1 MITDPVLLRIGE
13 TVLRGHAGE
22 SQEARLELR
31 QLWDEI
37 GGDSGDPL
45 QRCTLA
51 HSLADL
57 QGDPAD
63 ELAWDLRALTA
74 AAEITDEHTARAGV
88 ELPAAALYPSLYLNL
103 AECYRK
109 LGDPGRAR
117 EYLALTR
124 DTIGTLGDDE
134 YGELIRDGLRTV
146 AEQLDGI

>member
-13 TVLRGHAGE
+13 TVLRSHSGE
-22 SQEARLELR
+22 SQAARLELR
-31 QLWDEI
+31 RLWDEI
-37 GGDSGDPL
+37 GGESGDPL
-45 QRCTLA
+45 RRCTLA

-57 QGDPAD
+57 QEEPAD

-103 AECYRK
+103 AE
-109 LGDPGRAR
+109 
-117 EYLALTR
+117 YLALAR

-134 YGELIRDGLRTV
+134 YGQLIRDGLRTV